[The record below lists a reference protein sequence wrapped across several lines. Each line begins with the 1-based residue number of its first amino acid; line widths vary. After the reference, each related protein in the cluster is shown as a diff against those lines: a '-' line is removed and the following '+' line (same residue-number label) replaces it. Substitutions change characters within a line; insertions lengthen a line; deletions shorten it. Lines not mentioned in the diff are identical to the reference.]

1 MKIEMLLPEEEKV
14 GYCVEKLIFVHYILL
29 RM

>member
-1 MKIEMLLPEEEKV
+1 MKIELLLPEEEKV
-14 GYCVEKLIFVHYILL
+14 GCCVEKLIFVHYILL